1 MSVEYFKESV
11 EGNIV
16 SVGWVSLSKSGKSL
30 TIRVQGQ
37 FFFVPLGD
45 LYRVLDKE
53 RERAD
58 VKKWVEQKEP
68 QTFKRKLS
76 YDYMGAKNGQGFG

>member
-1 MSVEYFKESV
+1 MEYIKESV
-11 EGNIV
+11 EGNVV

-30 TIRVQGQ
+30 TIRVLDQS
-37 FFFVPLGD
+37 FFVPLGD

-53 RERAD
+53 RERAE

-68 QTFKRKLS
+68 QTFKRELS
-76 YDYMGAKNGQGFG
+76 YDYTGPKNGQGLI